1 MDRRRLPQLSGLPHL
16 PGVPPPP
23 RKQDLSY
30 TFFGGNV
37 VRFLVHF
44 FFTAAHFHLA
54 LVAASI
60 SHFVT
65 AAAIFSCSSS
75 NNKMSPLSFFFSRL
89 CWPAAYSLF
98 LLFLSLALYC
108 KFLDMTINLSLI
120 L

>member
-37 VRFLVHF
+37 VRVLVHF
-44 FFTAAHFHLA
+44 FFTAVHFHLA

-65 AAAIFSCSSS
+65 ADTKFSCSSS

-89 CWPAAYSLF
+89 CWPAAYFLF
-98 LLFLSLALYC
+98 FLFLSLALYS

>member
-1 MDRRRLPQLSGLPHL
+1 MDKRVTPPKRVTSHL
-16 PGVPPPP
+16 PGE
-23 RKQDLSY
+23 DLSY

-37 VRFLVHF
+37 VRVLVHF

-54 LVAASI
+54 LVVASI

-65 AAAIFSCSSS
+65 AATKFSSSSS
-75 NNKMSPLSFFFSRL
+75 NNKLSCFVVFFFFFFSRL
-89 CWPAAYSLF
+89 CWPTAYFLF
-98 LLFLSLALYC
+98 FLFLSLALYS